1 MAFKYVSMD
10 GNTAAAH
17 VAYAFTEFAGIF
29 PITPSSPMAENI
41 DEWAAQGRTNVFGS
55 KVKVVEMQSEGGAS
69 GTVHGAAEAGA
80 LSATYT
86 ASQGLLLMIPNIYK
100 CVGELLP
107 VVFHVSAR
115 SLATR
120 SLAIFGDH
128 QDIYACRQ
136 TGAAMLCEHSVQ
148 EIMDLAPVAHLAAIE
163 GSYPFINFFDGFRT
177 SHEIDKVETWDYEDL
192 KQLVTPEIT
201 KAIAEFKANA
211 LNPHSN
217 PITRGGAENDDI
229 YFQGREASNLA
240 TERMVGIV
248 EKHMKKISEVTG
260 RTYRPF
266 VYEGAAD
273 ATDVLIA
280 MGSVTETIKEVVA
293 DLTAKGKKVGMVKV
307 YLYRP
312 FSAKHLVN
320 ELPKTVKRIA
330 VLDRTK
336 EPGAL
341 GDPLYLDVVAALSQE
356 GFKAKVIGG
365 RYGLASRDTQPKHIK
380 SVFDFLKSP
389 AAHTDFTV
397 GINDDVTHKSIPVDE
412 KYHIKGDYTSCLFW
426 GLGSDGTVSANKN
439 SIKIIG
445 DHTDKYVQAYFQYD
459 SKKSGGVT
467 RSHLRFGNSP
477 IHSTYYIE
485 HADFMSCSLDEYV
498 FKYDMLKSLAKGGT
512 FLLNTT
518 FSADEIE
525 ARLPNSFKKALAL
538 KNAKFYIIN
547 ATAIAA
553 KIGMG
558 RRTNTILQSAFFKLA
573 NIMDYAEA
581 VEYMKAAAKKSY
593 SKKGDDVVKL
603 NYKAIDQ
610 GGKVKKIKVKKE
622 WKDLPVNPV
631 KKPGISEYFDDYAT
645 EINDLR
651 GYDLP
656 VSEFL
661 KGDLLKGSL
670 EANTTYNEKRNIA
683 TEVPHWEPD
692 YCIQCGNCV
701 IVCPHATVRAF
712 LPTDDEVAKAPEA
725 GRQVLKAMGPGMAD
739 YKYRIQVSPD
749 NCVGCGLCVSEC
761 PGKKDL
767 ATGEVKKA
775 LVMKDVKGE
784 MDQSAAADYYYG
796 KVPYRALMN
805 TNTVKG
811 ASLLKPYFEVS
822 GSCAGCG
829 ETPYYRL
836 LSQLFGKDLLIGN
849 ATGCSSIYCGSTP
862 STPFVKDAEG
872 EGPAWANS
880 LFEDNAEYAYGMRVA
895 TNIKLQEICQI
906 IKDNLDNCE
915 PELQEVL
922 KDYVAHISDKAHVRA
937 MLPDMLAKLQASK
950 NEGIK
955 ELLNHKADLVDKSV
969 WAIGGDGWGYDIG
982 YGGLDHVIASNDNIN
997 VLILDTEI
1005 YSNTGGQ
1012 ASKSTPEG
1020 AIAKFAAAGKQT
1032 AKKDMASIAMAYGH
1046 VYVAAISMG
1055 ADRNQTI
1062 KALKEAEAYDG
1073 PSLVIAYSPCI
1084 SQGIKG
1090 GLVNHQKSQKE
1101 ATRVGYWPI
1110 FRYDP
1115 RREAEGKNPFQLDC
1129 KEPDFES
1136 YQNYLL
1142 TQTRYSQLPKVNP
1155 TDAERLL
1162 SENKAYAERRWRKL
1176 AALAQEEK

>member
-1 MAFKYVSMD
+1 MAFKFVSMD

-29 PITPSSPMAENI
+29 PITPSSTMAELI
-41 DEWAAQGRTNVFGS
+41 DEWSAQGRTNIFGS
-55 KVKVVEMQSEGGAS
+55 KVKVVEMQSEAGAS

-80 LSATYT
+80 LAATYT

-115 SLATR
+115 ALATR

-128 QDIYACRQ
+128 QDVYACRQ
-136 TGAAMLCEHSVQ
+136 TGVAMLCEHSVQ
-148 EIMDLAPVAHLAAIE
+148 EVMDLAPVAHLSAIE

-177 SHEIDKVETWDYEDL
+177 SHEIDKVQTWDYEDL
-192 KQLVTPEIT
+192 KSLVTPEVS
-201 KAIAEFKANA
+201 KAIETFKANA

-229 YFQGREASNLA
+229 YFQGREAQNQA
-240 TERMVGIV
+240 YERLVGIV
-248 EKHMKKISEVTG
+248 EKHMNKISEVTG
-260 RTYRPF
+260 RRYAPF
-266 VYEGAAD
+266 VYEGHPE
-273 ATDVLIA
+273 ATDIIIA
-280 MGSVTETIKEVVA
+280 MGSVNETIHEVVD
-293 DLTAKGKKVGMVKV
+293 DLTHKGKKVGVVKV

-312 FSAKHLVN
+312 FSAKHLCSVI
-320 ELPKTVKRIA
+320 PSTVKRIA

-336 EPGAL
+336 EAGAL
-341 GDPLYLDVVAALSQE
+341 GEPLYLDVVAALAQE
-356 GFKAKVIGG
+356 NRKIKVIGG

-380 SVFDFLKSP
+380 SVFDFMKSSD
-389 AAHTDFTV
+389 AHSDFTV
-397 GINDDVTHKSIPVDE
+397 GINDDVTFKSIPVDD
-412 KYHIKGDYTSCLFW
+412 KYHVAGKYTSCLFW

-459 SKKSGGVT
+459 SKKSGGTT
-467 RSHLRFGNSP
+467 RSHLRFGDSP

-485 HADFMSCSLDEYV
+485 HADFMSCSLDSYV

-518 FSADEIE
+518 FSAEEIE
-525 ARLPNSFKKALAL
+525 DKLPNSFKKALAE
-538 KNAKFYIIN
+538 KKAKFYIIN
-547 ATAIAA
+547 ATAIAN

-573 NIMDYAEA
+573 NVMPYEQA

-593 SKKGDDVVKL
+593 SKKGDEIVKM
-603 NYKAIDQ
+603 NYVAIDK
-610 GGKVKKIKVKKE
+610 GGKVKRIPVKKE
-622 WKDLPVNPV
+622 WANLTVNKV
-631 KKPGISEYFDDYAT
+631 TKPGISEYFDDFAT

-656 VSEFL
+656 VSAFL
-661 KGDLLKGSL
+661 KGDLLKGSM
-670 EANTTYNEKRNIA
+670 EANTTYNEKRTIA
-683 TEVPHWEPD
+683 TEVPHWHSEN
-692 YCIQCGNCV
+692 CIQCGNCV
-701 IVCPHATVRAF
+701 IVCPHATIRAF
-712 LPTDDEVAKAPEA
+712 LATDEEVANAPEL
-725 GRQVLKAMGPGMAD
+725 GKDVIKALGPNMAQ

-749 NCVGCGLCVSEC
+749 NCVGCGLCVAEC
-761 PGKKDL
+761 PGMK
-767 ATGEVKKA
+767 GNKA
-775 LVMKDVKGE
+775 LSMEDVKAE
-784 MDQSAAADYYYG
+784 MGQSVVADYYYG

-811 ASLLKPYFEVS
+811 ASFLKPYFEVS

-836 LSQLFGKDLLIGN
+836 ISQLFGKDLLIGN

-862 STPFVKDAEG
+862 STPFVKDENG

-895 TNIKLQEICQI
+895 TNIKLTNILTV
-906 IKDNLDNCE
+906 IKNNIDACEEPLKDLLNKYVANISNKEEVRNLL
-915 PELQEVL
+915 PELL
-922 KDYVAHISDKAHVRA
+922 KAVETS
-937 MLPDMLAKLQASK
+937 S

-955 ELLNHKADLVDKSV
+955 ELLEMKRDLVDKSV

-997 VLILDTEI
+997 VLVLDTEI

-1020 AIAKFAAAGKQT
+1020 AIAKFAAAGKKT
-1032 AKKDMASIAMAYGH
+1032 AKKDLASIAMAYGH
-1046 VYVAAISMG
+1046 VYVASISMG
-1055 ADRNQTI
+1055 ANRNQAI
-1062 KALKEAEAYDG
+1062 KALKEAESYDG
-1073 PSLVIAYSPCI
+1073 PSLILAYSPCI

-1090 GLVNHQKSQKE
+1090 GLVNHQKSQKA
-1101 ATRVGYWPI
+1101 ATECGYWPI
-1110 FRYDP
+1110 FRFDP
-1115 RREAEGKNPFQLDC
+1115 RLAEQGKNPLQLDC
-1129 KEPDFES
+1129 PDPDFDK
-1136 YQNYLL
+1136 YQDYLL
-1142 TQTRYSQLPKVNP
+1142 SQTRYSQLPKVNP
-1155 TDAERLL
+1155 TEAESLL
-1162 SENKAYAERRWRKL
+1162 AANKAYAVKRWAKL
-1176 AALAQEEK
+1176 KKMAE

>member
-1 MAFKYVSMD
+1 MAFKFVSMD

-41 DEWAAQGRTNVFGS
+41 DEWTAQGRKNVFGS

-80 LSATYT
+80 LAATYT

-115 SLATR
+115 ALATR

-136 TGAAMLCEHSVQ
+136 TGVAMLCEHSVQ
-148 EIMDLAPVAHLAAIE
+148 EIMDLSPVAHLSAIE

-192 KQLVTPEIT
+192 KALITPEVET
-201 KAIAEFKANA
+201 AIKEFKRNA
-211 LNPHSN
+211 LNPHTN

-229 YFQGREASNLA
+229 YFQGREAANLA
-240 TERMVGIV
+240 TDRLVGIV
-248 EKHMKKISEVTG
+248 EKHMKKISEVTH
-260 RTYRPF
+260 RHYAPF
-266 VYEGAAD
+266 VYEGASD
-273 ATDVLIA
+273 ATDVIIA
-280 MGSVTETIKEVVA
+280 MGSVTETMKEVVA

-312 FSAKHLVN
+312 FSSSHLANVI
-320 ELPKTVKRIA
+320 PTTVKRIA

-341 GDPLYLDVVAALSQE
+341 GDPLYLDVVAALAQQ
-356 GFKAKVIGG
+356 GRKIKVIGG

-380 SVFDFLKSP
+380 SVFDFMKSA

-397 GINDDVTHKSIPVDE
+397 GINDDVTFKSIPVDE

-485 HADFMSCSLDEYV
+485 HADFMSCSLDEYI
-498 FKYDMLKSLAKGGT
+498 FKYDLLKSLAVGGT

-525 ARLPNSFKKALAL
+525 DKLPNSFKKALAE
-538 KNAKFYIIN
+538 KKAKFYIIN

-558 RRTNTILQSAFFKLA
+558 RRTNTILQSSFFKLA
-573 NIMDYAEA
+573 NIMPYDEA

-593 SKKGDDVVKL
+593 SKKGEEIVKM
-603 NYKAIDQ
+603 NYVAIEK
-610 GGKVKKIKVKKE
+610 GGQVKRVSVKPE
-622 WKDLPVNPV
+622 WKNLVVNPV
-631 KKPGISEYFDDYAT
+631 KKPGISEYFDEYAT

-656 VSEFL
+656 VSAFL
-661 KGDLLKGSL
+661 KGDLLKGSM
-670 EANTTYNEKRNIA
+670 EANTTYFEKRNIA
-683 TEVPHWEPD
+683 TEVPHWHSEN
-692 YCIQCGNCV
+692 CIQCGNCV
-701 IVCPHATVRAF
+701 IVCPHATIRAF
-712 LPTDDEVAKAPEA
+712 LPTDEEVAAAPSL
-725 GRQVLKAMGPGMAD
+725 GQDVLKAMGPGMAQ

-767 ATGEVKKA
+767 ATGEIKKA
-775 LVMKDVKGE
+775 LSMQDVKGE
-784 MDQSAAADYYYG
+784 MAQSEVADYYYL
-796 KVPYRALMN
+796 KVPYRTPMN

-811 ASLLKPYFEVS
+811 ASFLKPYFEVS

-836 LSQLFGKDLLIGN
+836 ISQLFGKDLLIGN

-862 STPFVKDAEG
+862 STPFVKDENG
-872 EGPAWANS
+872 QGPAWANS

-895 TNIKLQEICQI
+895 TNIKLSEVCQI
-906 IKDNLDNCE
+906 IKDNIADCE
-915 PELQEVL
+915 EPLQAL
-922 KDYVAHISDKAHVRA
+922 LNKYVANISNKDVTRA
-937 MLPDMLAKLQASK
+937 MLNELLDAIKASK

-955 ELLNHKADLVDKSV
+955 ALLARQGDLVDKSV

-1046 VYVAAISMG
+1046 VYVASISMG
-1055 ADRNQTI
+1055 ADRNQAI
-1062 KALKEAEAYDG
+1062 KALKEAESYDG
-1073 PSLVIAYSPCI
+1073 PSLILAYSPCI

-1115 RREAEGKNPFQLDC
+1115 RREEQGLNPFQLDC
-1129 KEPDFES
+1129 KEPDFEG
-1136 YQNYLL
+1136 YRNYLL
-1142 TQTRYSQLPKVNP
+1142 SQTRYSQLPKVNP
-1155 TDAERLL
+1155 DEAERLL
-1162 SENKAYAERRWRKL
+1162 TENQKYAMKRWAKL
-1176 AALAQEEK
+1176 AKMAKVEE

>member
-1 MAFKYVSMD
+1 MAFKFVSMD

-29 PITPSSPMAENI
+29 PITPSSPMAESI
-41 DEWAAQGRTNVFGS
+41 DEWSAQGRKNVFGE
-55 KVKVVEMQSEGGAS
+55 KVKVVEMQSEAGAS

-80 LSATYT
+80 LAATYT

-115 SLATR
+115 ALATR

-128 QDIYACRQ
+128 QDVYACRQ
-136 TGAAMLCEHSVQ
+136 TGVAMLCEHSVQ
-148 EIMDLAPVAHLAAIE
+148 EIMDLSPVAHLSAIE

-192 KQLVTPEIT
+192 KTLITPEVEEG
-201 KAIAEFKANA
+201 IAKFKANA
-211 LNPHSN
+211 LNPHTN

-229 YFQGREASNLA
+229 YFQGREAQNQAYENL
-240 TERMVGIV
+240 VGIV
-248 EKHMKKISEVTG
+248 EKHMAAVSKATG
-260 RTYRPF
+260 RHYAPF
-266 VYEGAAD
+266 VYEGAPD
-273 ATDVLIA
+273 ATDVIIA
-280 MGSVTETIKEVVA
+280 MGSVNETIHEVVE
-293 DLTAKGKKVGMVKV
+293 DLTSKGKKVGLVKV

-312 FSAKHLVN
+312 FSAKHLVAA
-320 ELPKTVKRIA
+320 LPNTVKRIA

-341 GDPLYLDVVAALSQE
+341 GEPLYLDVVAALAQE
-356 GFKAKVIGG
+356 NRKAKVYGG

-380 SVFDFLKSP
+380 SVFDFIKS
-389 AAHTDFTV
+389 ADAHNDFTV
-397 GINDDVTHKSIPVDE
+397 GINDDVTFKSIPVDE
-412 KYHIKGDYTSCLFW
+412 KYHVAGKYTSCLFW

-459 SKKSGGVT
+459 SKKSGGTT
-467 RSHLRFGNSP
+467 RSHLRFGDEP

-485 HADFMSCSLDEYV
+485 HADFMSCSLDSYI
-498 FKYDMLKSLAKGGT
+498 FKYDMLRSLKKGGT

-518 FSADEIE
+518 FSPAELE
-525 ARLPNSFKKALAL
+525 EKLPNSFKKALAE
-538 KNAKFYIIN
+538 KKAKFYIIN

-573 NIMDYAEA
+573 NVMPYEEA

-593 SKKGDDVVKL
+593 SKKGEDIVLL

-610 GGKVKKIKVKKE
+610 GGKVKRIPVKPE
-622 WKDLPVNPV
+622 WKDLEVKPV

-645 EINDLR
+645 EVNDLR

-656 VSEFL
+656 VSAFL
-661 KGDLLKGSL
+661 KGDLLKGSM
-670 EANTTYNEKRNIA
+670 ESNTTYNEKRNIA
-683 TEVPHWEPD
+683 TEVPHWHSEN
-692 YCIQCGNCV
+692 CIQCGNCV

-712 LPTDDEVAKAPEA
+712 LATEEEVAKAPEL
-725 GRQVLKAMGPGMAD
+725 GKDVIQAMGPGLAQ

-749 NCVGCGLCVSEC
+749 NCVGCGLCVAEC

-767 ATGEVKKA
+767 KTGEVKKA
-775 LVMKDVKGE
+775 LSMQDVKAE
-784 MDQSAAADYYYG
+784 IAQSEVADYYYG

-811 ASLLKPYFEVS
+811 ASFLKPYFEIS

-862 STPFVKDAEG
+862 STPFVKDEDG

-880 LFEDNAEYAYGMRVA
+880 LFEDNAEYAYGMRIA
-895 TNIKLQEICQI
+895 TNIKLTEILNI
-906 IKDNLDNCE
+906 IKDNIDDCE
-915 PELQEVL
+915 DELKEL
-922 KDYVAHISDKAHVRA
+922 LSKYVANISNKEVVRGL
-937 MLPDMLAKLQASK
+937 LPDLLAKVEASK

-955 ELLNHKADLVDKSV
+955 GLLAHKGDLLDKSV

-997 VLILDTEI
+997 VMVLDTEI

-1032 AKKDMASIAMAYGH
+1032 AKKDLASIAMAYGH

-1055 ADRNQTI
+1055 ANRNQAI
-1062 KALKEAEAYDG
+1062 KALKEAESYDG
-1073 PSLVIAYSPCI
+1073 PSLIIAYSPCI

-1090 GLVNHQKSQKE
+1090 GLVNHQKSQAA
-1101 ATRVGYWPI
+1101 ATECGYWPI

-1115 RREAEGKNPFQLDC
+1115 RLEAEGKNPLQLDC
-1129 KEPDFES
+1129 KDPDFDK
-1136 YQNYLL
+1136 YQDYLL

-1155 TDAERLL
+1155 TEAERLL
-1162 SENKAYAERRWRKL
+1162 AENKAYAQRRWNKL
-1176 AALAQEEK
+1176 KKMAEQQ

>member
-1 MAFKYVSMD
+1 MAFKFVSMD

-41 DEWAAQGRTNVFGS
+41 DEWAAQGRKNVFGS

-80 LSATYT
+80 LAATYT

-115 SLATR
+115 ALATR

-128 QDIYACRQ
+128 QDVYACRQ

-148 EIMDLAPVAHLAAIE
+148 EIMDLSPVAHLAAIE

-177 SHEIDKVETWDYEDL
+177 SHEVDKVETWDYEDL
-192 KQLVTPEIT
+192 KALITPEVDA
-201 KAIAEFKANA
+201 AIKEFKRNA

-229 YFQGREASNLA
+229 YFQGREASNKA
-240 TERMVGIV
+240 TDAIVGIV
-248 EKHMKKISEVTG
+248 EKHMRKVSEVTG
-260 RTYRPF
+260 RHYAPF
-266 VYEGAAD
+266 VYEGAED
-273 ATDVLIA
+273 ATDVIIA
-280 MGSVTETIKEVVA
+280 MGSVTEAMKEVVA
-293 DLTAKGKKVGMVKV
+293 DLTSKGRKVGMVKV

-312 FSAKHLVN
+312 FSTKHLVDV
-320 ELPKTVKRIA
+320 LPATVERIA

-336 EPGAL
+336 EPGAI
-341 GDPLYLDVVAALSQE
+341 GDPLYLDVVAALAQE
-356 GFKAKVIGG
+356 GRNIKVIGG

-380 SVFDFLKSP
+380 SVYDFMASEK
-389 AAHTDFTV
+389 AHTDFTV
-397 GINDDVTHKSIPVDE
+397 GINDDVTFKSIEIDDN
-412 KYHIKGDYTSCLFW
+412 YHIKGDYTSCLFW

-467 RSHLRFGNSP
+467 RSHLRFGDSP

-485 HADFMSCSLDEYV
+485 HADFMSCSLDEYI
-498 FKYDMLKSLAKGGT
+498 FKYDLLKSLAKGGT

-518 FSADEIE
+518 FSAEEIE
-525 ARLPNSFKKALAL
+525 DRLPNSFKKALAE
-538 KNAKFYIIN
+538 KEANFYIIN

-553 KIGMG
+553 GIGMG

-573 NIMDYAEA
+573 NIMPYDEA
-581 VEYMKAAAKKSY
+581 VEFMKAAAKKSY
-593 SKKGDDVVKL
+593 SKKGDEIVKMNYVAIEQGGEVVKVE
-603 NYKAIDQ
+603 
-610 GGKVKKIKVKKE
+610 VKPE
-622 WKDLPVNPV
+622 WKELKVNPV
-631 KKPGISEYFDDYAT
+631 KKPGISEYFDEYAT

-656 VSEFL
+656 VSAFL
-661 KGDLLKGSL
+661 KGDLLKGSM

-683 TEVPHWEPD
+683 TEVPHWHPD

-701 IVCPHATVRAF
+701 IVCPHATIRAF
-712 LPTDDEVAKAPEA
+712 LPTDEEVAAAPEA
-725 GRQVLKAMGPGMAD
+725 GREVLKAMGPGMAQ

-767 ATGEVKKA
+767 ATGEIKKA
-775 LVMKDVKGE
+775 LSMEDVKGE
-784 MDQSAAADYYYG
+784 MDQSPVADYYYG
-796 KVPYRALMN
+796 KVPYRTPMN

-811 ASLLKPYFEVS
+811 ASFLKPYFEES

-836 LSQLFGKDLLIGN
+836 ISQLFGRDLLIGN

-862 STPFVKDAEG
+862 STPFVKDENG
-872 EGPAWANS
+872 QGPAWANS

-895 TNIKLQEICQI
+895 TDIKLAEICQI
-906 IKDNLDNCE
+906 IKDNIDNCE
-915 PELQEVL
+915 EELQELL
-922 KDYVAHISDKAHVRA
+922 KKYVANLSDKEATREILKEL
-937 MLPDMLAKLQASK
+937 LPTVAGSSC
-950 NEGIK
+950 EGIK
-955 ELLNHKADLVDKSV
+955 ELLNRQSDLVNKSV

-997 VLILDTEI
+997 VLVLDTEI

-1046 VYVAAISMG
+1046 VYVASISMG
-1055 ADRNQTI
+1055 ADRNQAI

-1073 PSLVIAYSPCI
+1073 PSLILAFSPCI

-1115 RREAEGKNPFQLDC
+1115 RREAQGLNPFQLDC
-1129 KEPDFES
+1129 KEPDFEA
-1136 YQNYLL
+1136 YHNYLL

-1155 TDAERLL
+1155 EDAERLL
-1162 SENKAYAERRWRKL
+1162 AENKAYAMKRWAKL
-1176 AALAQEEK
+1176 AKMAKND

>member
-1 MAFKYVSMD
+1 MAFKFVSMD

-17 VAYAFTEFAGIF
+17 VAYAFSEFAGIF

-41 DEWAAQGRTNVFGS
+41 DEWCSQGRKNIFGS

-80 LSATYT
+80 LAATYT

-115 SLATR
+115 ALATR

-136 TGAAMLCEHSVQ
+136 TGVAMLCEHSVQ
-148 EIMDLAPVAHLAAIE
+148 EIMDLSPVAHLAAIE

-192 KQLVTPEIT
+192 KKLVTPEVSE
-201 KAIAEFKANA
+201 AIKTFKANA
-211 LNPHSN
+211 LNPHTN

-229 YFQGREASNLA
+229 YFQGREASNKA
-240 TERMVGIV
+240 TEDLVGIV
-248 EKHMKKISEVTG
+248 EKHMKAVSEATG
-260 RTYRPF
+260 RYYAPF
-266 VYEGAAD
+266 VYEGASD
-273 ATDVLIA
+273 ATDVIIA
-280 MGSVTETIKEVVA
+280 MGSVTETMKEVVA
-293 DLTAKGKKVGMVKV
+293 DLTKKGKKVGMVKV

-312 FSAKHLVN
+312 FSAKHLVSVI
-320 ELPKTVKRIA
+320 PTTVKRIA

-336 EPGAL
+336 EPGAI
-341 GDPLYLDVVAALSQE
+341 GDPLYLDVVAALAQE
-356 GFKAKVIGG
+356 NRKINVIGG

-380 SVFDFLKSP
+380 SVFDFMKS
-389 AAHTDFTV
+389 ANAHTDFTV
-397 GINDDVTHKSIPVDE
+397 GINDDVTFKSIAIDE
-412 KYHIKGDYTSCLFW
+412 KYHIKNEYTSCLFW

-467 RSHLRFGNSP
+467 RSHLRFGDKP

-518 FSADEIE
+518 FTAEE
-525 ARLPNSFKKALAL
+525 LEEKLPNSFKKALAE
-538 KNAKFYIIN
+538 KKAKFYIIN

-573 NIMDYAEA
+573 NIMPYDQA
-581 VEYMKAAAKKSY
+581 VEFMKAAAKKSY
-593 SKKGDDVVKL
+593 SKKGDDIVKM
-603 NYKAIDQ
+603 NYVAIEK
-610 GGKVKKIKVKKE
+610 GGKVKRITVKPE
-622 WKDLPVNPV
+622 WKDLVVNPV

-656 VSEFL
+656 VSAFL
-661 KGDLLKGSL
+661 KGDLLKGSM

-683 TEVPHWEPD
+683 TEVPHWHSEN
-692 YCIQCGNCV
+692 CIQCGNCV
-701 IVCPHATVRAF
+701 IVCPHATIRAF
-712 LPTDDEVAKAPEA
+712 LPTDEEVAAAPA
-725 GRQVLKAMGPGMAD
+725 LGQDVLKAMGPNMAQ

-767 ATGEVKKA
+767 KTGEVKKA
-775 LVMKDVKGE
+775 LTMNDVKAE
-784 MDQSAAADYYYG
+784 MGQSEVADYYYG
-796 KVPYRALMN
+796 KVPYRTPMN
-805 TNTVKG
+805 TNNVKG
-811 ASLLKPYFEVS
+811 VSFLKPYFEVS

-836 LSQLFGKDLLIGN
+836 ISQLFGKDLLIGN

-862 STPFVKDAEG
+862 STPFVKDANG
-872 EGPAWANS
+872 QGPAWANS

-895 TNIKLQEICQI
+895 TNIKLSEVCQI
-906 IKDNLDNCE
+906 IKDNINDCE
-915 PELQEVL
+915 EPLQEL
-922 KDYVAHISDKAHVRA
+922 LNKYVANINNKDETRA
-937 MLPDMLAKLQASK
+937 ILNDMLTAVKASK
-950 NEGIK
+950 CEGIK
-955 ELLNHKADLVDKSV
+955 ALLDHEGDLVDKSV

-1046 VYVAAISMG
+1046 VYVACISMG
-1055 ADRNQTI
+1055 ADRNQAI
-1062 KALKEAEAYDG
+1062 KALKEAESYDG
-1073 PSLVIAYSPCI
+1073 PSLILAYSPCI

-1090 GLVNHQKSQKE
+1090 GLVNHQKSQRE

-1115 RREAEGKNPFQLDC
+1115 RREAQGLNPFQLDC
-1129 KEPDFES
+1129 KEPDFDA
-1136 YQNYLL
+1136 YQDYLL

-1155 TDAERLL
+1155 AEAERLL
-1162 SENKAYAERRWRKL
+1162 AENKAYAMRRWAKL
-1176 AALAQEEK
+1176 AKMAKEEN

>member
-1 MAFKYVSMD
+1 MGFKFVSMD

-29 PITPSSPMAENI
+29 PITPSSPMAEYI
-41 DEWAAQGRTNVFGS
+41 DEWASQGRTNIFGT

-80 LSATYT
+80 LAATYT

-115 SLATR
+115 ALATR

-148 EIMDLAPVAHLAAIE
+148 EIMDLSPVAHLAAIE

-192 KQLVTPEIT
+192 KALVTPEVEEGI
-201 KAIAEFKANA
+201 KRFKENA

-229 YFQGREASNLA
+229 YFQGREASNQA
-240 TERMVGIV
+240 TANLVGIV
-248 EKHMKKISEVTG
+248 EKYMKKISEVTG
-260 RTYRPF
+260 RYYAPF
-266 VYEGAAD
+266 VYEGAQD
-273 ATDVLIA
+273 ATDVVIA
-280 MGSVTETIKEVVA
+280 MGSVTEATKEVVN
-293 DLTAKGKKVGMVKV
+293 DLVAKGHKVGLVKV

-312 FSAKHLVN
+312 FSAKHLVSV
-320 ELPKTVKRIA
+320 LPKTVKRIA

-336 EPGAL
+336 EPGSI
-341 GDPLYLDVVAALSQE
+341 GEPLYLDVVAALKQE
-356 GFKAKVIGG
+356 GKEDIYVIGG

-380 SVFDFLKSP
+380 SVYDFLASKNSF
-389 AAHTDFTV
+389 TDFTV

-412 KYHIKGDYTSCLFW
+412 KYIIKGHYTSCLFW

-445 DHTDKYVQAYFQYD
+445 DHTDKYIQAYFQYD

-467 RSHLRFGNSP
+467 RSHLRFGDEP

-485 HADFMSCSLDEYV
+485 QADFMSCSLDEYV
-498 FKYDMLKSLAKGGT
+498 FKYDMLRGLAQGGT

-518 FSADEIE
+518 FSKEE
-525 ARLPNSFKKALAL
+525 LVEKLPNSFKKALAE
-538 KNAKFYIIN
+538 KQAKFYIIN
-547 ATAIAA
+547 ATAIAGG
-553 KIGMG
+553 IGMG

-573 NIMDYAEA
+573 DIMPYDVA
-581 VEYMKAAAKKSY
+581 VDYMKQAAKKSY
-593 SKKGDDVVKL
+593 SKKGDDIVNM
-603 NYKAIDQ
+603 NYTAIEQ
-610 GGKVKKIKVKKE
+610 GGNVELVEVDPAWANLKVAA
-622 WKDLPVNPV
+622 V

-661 KGDLLKGSL
+661 KGDLLKGSM
-670 EANTTYNEKRNIA
+670 ENNTTYNEKRNIA
-683 TEVPHWEPD
+683 TEVPHWNSEN
-692 YCIQCGNCV
+692 CIQCGNCV

-712 LPTDDEVAKAPEA
+712 LPTDEEVANAPES
-725 GRQVLKAMGPGMAD
+725 GKDVIKAMGPGMAA

-775 LVMKDVKGE
+775 LTMKDVKGE

-805 TNTVKG
+805 TSTVKG
-811 ASLLKPYFEVS
+811 ASFLKPYFEVS

-836 LSQLFGKDLLIGN
+836 VSQLFGRDLLIGN
-849 ATGCSSIYCGSTP
+849 ATGCSSIYCGSVP
-862 STPFVKDAEG
+862 STPFVKDENG

-895 TNIKLQEICQI
+895 TNIKLGEICKI
-906 IKDNLDNCE
+906 INDNIDACE
-915 PELQEVL
+915 ENVQEVL
-922 KDYVAHISDKAHVRA
+922 KKYVANLSDKNATREV
-937 MLPDMLAKLQASK
+937 LPELFEAVKASK

-955 ELLNHKADLVDKSV
+955 ELLNRKADLVDKSV
-969 WAIGGDGWGYDIG
+969 WAVGGDGWGYDIG

-997 VLILDTEI
+997 VLVLDTEI

-1046 VYVAAISMG
+1046 VYVACISMG
-1055 ADRNQTI
+1055 ADRNQAI
-1062 KALKEAEAYDG
+1062 KALKEAESYDG
-1073 PSLVIAYSPCI
+1073 PSLILAYSPCI

-1090 GLVNHQKSQKE
+1090 GLVNHQASQRE

-1115 RREAEGKNPFQLDC
+1115 RREAQGLNPFQLDC
-1129 KEPDFES
+1129 KEPDFEG
-1136 YQNYLL
+1136 YDNYLM

-1155 TDAERLL
+1155 EEAERLL
-1162 SENKAYAERRWRKL
+1162 AENKKYAQRRWAKL
-1176 AALAQEEK
+1176 AKLAENN